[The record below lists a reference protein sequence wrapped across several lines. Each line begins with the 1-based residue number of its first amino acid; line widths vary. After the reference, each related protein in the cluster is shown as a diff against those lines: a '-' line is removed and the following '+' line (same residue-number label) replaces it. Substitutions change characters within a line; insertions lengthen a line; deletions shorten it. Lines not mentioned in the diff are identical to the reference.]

1 MECHA
6 FFDFI
11 NEIVIDILIC
21 FTKHSFVIED
31 VYSWF
36 YLPYSACS
44 FPFELQPSKS
54 EWIEASEE
62 EDEDEDEDD
71 SEDEDCN
78 SGSNSD
84 ETDDDDDVEV
94 SLFHRLARI
103 PVLLCN

>member
-1 MECHA
+1 M
-6 FFDFI
+6 
-11 NEIVIDILIC
+11 N
-21 FTKHSFVIED
+21 
-31 VYSWF
+31 WF

-44 FPFELQPSKS
+44 FPFGLQASKS

-94 SLFHRLARI
+94 SLFHWLARI